1 MIRSERESFPHRERD
16 RPSRARPIGAIIDR
30 LGVDPATMPRDALS
44 PTSVTSSHSRRPAPA
59 AVVAR
64 KTVRS
69 ENDPS
74 QDVVRERE
82 RAVAT
87 VAVSEGES
95 RRGKEIVLLLFL
107 LVRRYVPA
115 QDPIEQTL
123 TPRDDV
129 GAKKR
134 EREKERARETG
145 RGRRSTR
152 RNEWNAR
159 EKRDRSRDREETINN
174 TRGKTEKRMTG
185 GSAGGSRKCTCGARF
200 TRAFTFVA
208 TFTPRWLS
216 RTRAAFKNCEPCLT
230 V

>member
-1 MIRSERESFPHRERD
+1 MIRSERESFLHRERD

-44 PTSVTSSHSRRPAPA
+44 STSVTSSHSRCPAPA

-69 ENDPS
+69 EKRS
-74 QDVVRERE
+74 LAGRGA
-82 RAVAT
+82 RARARVAT

-134 EREKERARETG
+134 EREKERARETE
-145 RGRRSTR
+145 RGRRSIRGGTSGTR
-152 RNEWNAR
+152 GRNGIEV
-159 EKRDRSRDREETINN
+159 EREETINN

-185 GSAGGSRKCTCGARF
+185 GSAGGSRKYRAVRDLLGPSLSSRHLPRGGFREHARLLK
-200 TRAFTFVA
+200 TASRA
-208 TFTPRWLS
+208 
-216 RTRAAFKNCEPCLT
+216 
-230 V
+230 

>member
-44 PTSVTSSHSRRPAPA
+44 STSVTSSRSRCPAPA
-59 AVVAR
+59 AVAVAVAR
-64 KTVRS
+64 KTVALRKRS
-69 ENDPS
+69 S
-74 QDVVRERE
+74 AGRGA
-82 RAVAT
+82 RARVAT

-129 GAKKR
+129 GAKKKR
-134 EREKERARETG
+134 EREKESARETE
-145 RGRRSTR
+145 RGRRSIRGGTSGTR
-152 RNEWNAR
+152 GRNGIEV
-159 EKRDRSRDREETINN
+159 EREETINN

-185 GSAGGSRKCTCGARF
+185 GSAGGSRKYRAVRDLL
-200 TRAFTFVA
+200 RAFTFVA
-208 TFTPRWLS
+208 TFTPRWAFAN
-216 RTRAAFKNCEPCLT
+216 TRGF
-230 V
+230 

>member
-44 PTSVTSSHSRRPAPA
+44 STSVTSSLFAPSRARGRGGAKNGA
-59 AVVAR
+59 LR
-64 KTVRS
+64 KTILAGRGA
-69 ENDPS
+69 
-74 QDVVRERE
+74 
-82 RAVAT
+82 RARARVAT

-134 EREKERARETG
+134 EKERRRERER
-145 RGRRSTR
+145 RGEGEEVRGGTSG
-152 RNEWNAR
+152 NAR
-159 EKRDRSRDREETINN
+159 EKRDRSRE
-174 TRGKTEKRMTG
+174 RGNDK
-185 GSAGGSRKCTCGARF
+185 
-200 TRAFTFVA
+200 
-208 TFTPRWLS
+208 
-216 RTRAAFKNCEPCLT
+216 
-230 V
+230 